1 MNSRAR
7 LVDHGSGA
15 EKELTRMFPEDADIA
30 QGTCSG
36 YRVGD
41 VFEWVV
47 PAGRRRIKVKEIL
60 YHPEA
65 AGDYYL

>member
-1 MNSRAR
+1 
-7 LVDHGSGA
+7 
-15 EKELTRMFPEDADIA
+15 MFPEDADIA